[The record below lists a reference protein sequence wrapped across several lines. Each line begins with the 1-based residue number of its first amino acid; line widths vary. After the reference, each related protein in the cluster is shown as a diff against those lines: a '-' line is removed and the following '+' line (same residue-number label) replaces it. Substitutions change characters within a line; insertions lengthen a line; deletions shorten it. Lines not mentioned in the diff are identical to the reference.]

1 MAPAKMEDVSME
13 VILREDVDKLG
24 RRGEVV
30 KVTEGYGR
38 NFLLPRGLAL
48 AVNEANKAMIAK
60 ERKSHEARMAKEKA
74 EFQAVADRINGI
86 RFVAPRKVGENDI
99 LYGSVTSGDIADFL
113 KGKGVEIDK
122 RKVQLEE
129 PIKKLG
135 EHEVQVKLHP
145 EVTARLKVLVTKEG

>member
-1 MAPAKMEDVSME
+1 ME

-30 KVTEGYGR
+30 KVAEGYGR

-60 ERKSHEARMAKEKA
+60 ERKSHELRMAKEKA

-86 RFVAPRKVGENDI
+86 RFVAPRKVGENDA

-145 EVTARLKVLVTKEG
+145 EVSARLKVLVTKEG

>member
-1 MAPAKMEDVSME
+1 ME

-30 KVTEGYGR
+30 KVAEGYGR
-38 NFLLPRGLAL
+38 NFLLPRGLAM
-48 AVNEANKAMIAK
+48 AVTSANKATI
-60 ERKSHEARMAKEKA
+60 EREKKAHVARLAKEKA
-74 EFQAVADRINGI
+74 EFEALAARINSI
-86 RFVAPRKVGENDI
+86 RFVAPRKVGDNDM

-129 PIKKLG
+129 PIKQLG
-135 EHEVQVKLHP
+135 DHEVKIKLHP
-145 EVTARLKVLVTKEG
+145 EVLATIKVLVSKEG

>member
-1 MAPAKMEDVSME
+1 M
-13 VILREDVDKLG
+13 
-24 RRGEVV
+24 
-30 KVTEGYGR
+30 
-38 NFLLPRGLAL
+38 
-48 AVNEANKAMIAK
+48 
-60 ERKSHEARMAKEKA
+60 
-74 EFQAVADRINGI
+74 ADRINGI
-86 RFVAPRKVGENDI
+86 RFVAPRKVGENDM

-145 EVTARLKVLVTKEG
+145 EVSARLKVLVTKEG